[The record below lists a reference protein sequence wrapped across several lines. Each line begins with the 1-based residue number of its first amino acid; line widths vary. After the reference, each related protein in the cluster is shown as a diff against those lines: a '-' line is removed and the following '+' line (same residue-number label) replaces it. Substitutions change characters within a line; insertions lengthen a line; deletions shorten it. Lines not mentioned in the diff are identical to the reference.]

1 MAVLRWQEA
10 VGDALPIKG
19 PGIQAGCMERNSPPE
34 NRENESGRAPEE
46 VEFSTRVSQLC
57 QEGSRLGRSL
67 PLRRLG
73 DIWVAALK
81 NLEASGSP

>member
-46 VEFSTRVSQLC
+46 VEFST
-57 QEGSRLGRSL
+57 
-67 PLRRLG
+67 
-73 DIWVAALK
+73 
-81 NLEASGSP
+81 